1 MSDGEDEAEKVFAEE
16 AGKGSTAPAVRRRRA
31 AAFSYSLARS
41 VPSSAVKVR
50 LVRSVEGDAVCNG
63 TGGGSAG
70 DSGGG
75 CSSSSG
81 EGDASDSIEKL
92 EYTFVDEIP
101 SECLCGLC
109 GGVSHALVSPL
120 TFIWWLSS
128 EASGTV
134 DSECSCSSQ

>member
-1 MSDGEDEAEKVFAEE
+1 MSDGEDEAENVFAEE

-70 DSGGG
+70 DSGGDSGGG

-81 EGDASDSIEKL
+81 EGDTSDSREKL

-120 TFIWWLSS
+120 TFAW
-128 EASGTV
+128 
-134 DSECSCSSQ
+134 